1 MYVRAGLQSG
11 HTFPAPHA
19 SPTSLTLLRSFFC
32 TTFLTSSAI
41 SSIALADVVLIFL
54 DLVCCAFQDL
64 ADQRLAAS
72 TGATSRGFLD
82 YLGDFLE
89 TKILDGGYDL
99 ALGNAVAV
107 ADL

>member
-1 MYVRAGLQSG
+1 MYVSAGLQSG
-11 HTFPAPHA
+11 HTFAGPARFTNLAH
-19 SPTSLTLLRSFFC
+19 TLEIL
-32 TTFLTSSAI
+32 LLHDLLDVVGHQLH
-41 SSIALADVVLIFL
+41 ALANVVLIFL

-99 ALGNAVAV
+99 ALGDAVAV